1 MASAIVRC
9 PLCDERSDNG
19 IIPSACPFSGETGC
33 PLGDDSALDVEHD
46 PLAETIAYRRHA
58 SPGYAD
64 GFPDIDDLTDR
75 PLGQYH
81 LDQVIGRG
89 TMGRVYRAKHGGLGR
104 ACALKIMNPGL
115 VNREPQIVERF
126 WAEARAI
133 AGLVHPNI
141 VTVHNLGSDRG
152 YHYIEMEFVPGGVT
166 LRDRL
171 VREGAL
177 DALTATTLVRQVAL
191 ALDSAHRSGLVHRD
205 VKPAN
210 VLMTDDGRAKLA
222 DFGLVHRI
230 SEVDRVSGH
239 LAGTPTFMAPELFAG
254 QPASPRSDL
263 YAVGV
268 MYFYLLTARLP
279 YAAERLGRLIKLHRR
294 APIPDVRH
302 IAPDVPDEVAVILQR
317 LLAKD
322 ADTRYPSADEL
333 ADELRIVLGHLRD
346 TDGLIAESLEG
357 LDCFVQGGRERY
369 RVIFSVPGDRIQEV
383 YIEVTRGRKNE
394 HLLSIYSVC
403 APADPKHYE
412 YALKLNA
419 ELTHGSLS
427 IREVNG
433 EPMFVM
439 TRTFSR
445 SHVSAAEVRAAVQE
459 IARRGDRVEQQLTRT
474 DLF

>member
-1 MASAIVRC
+1 M
-9 PLCDERSDNG
+9 
-19 IIPSACPFSGETGC
+19 
-33 PLGDDSALDVEHD
+33 GDDSALDIEND
-46 PLAETIAYRRHA
+46 PLAETIAYRPQSA
-58 SPGYAD
+58 LENAD

-81 LDQVIGRG
+81 LENVIGRG
-89 TMGRVYRAKHGGLGR
+89 TMGRVYRAHHAGLGR

-115 VNREPQIVERF
+115 VNREPQIVDRF

-152 YHYIEMEFVPGGVT
+152 YHYIEMEYVPGGVT
-166 LRDRL
+166 LKDRL
-171 VREGAL
+171 VREGSL
-177 DALTATTLVRQVAL
+177 EPLVATKLVRQVAL
-191 ALDSAHRSGLVHRD
+191 ALGIAHEAGLVHRD

-210 VLMTDDGRAKLA
+210 VLLTDDGRAKLA
-222 DFGLVHRI
+222 DFGLVRRI
-230 SEVDRVSGH
+230 SDLERGAGH

-254 QPASPRSDL
+254 DPSSPRSDL

-279 YAAERLGRLIKLHRR
+279 YSAERLGRLIKLHRR
-294 APIPDVRH
+294 APIPDVRVL
-302 IAPDVPDEVAVILQR
+302 APDVPDEVAAILLR

-322 ADTRYPSADEL
+322 VDTRYPSADEL

-346 TDGLIAESLEG
+346 TDGLIGESLEG

-369 RVIFSVPGDRIQEV
+369 RAVFVVPGERIHEV
-383 YIEVTRGRKNE
+383 YIETTRGRKEE
-394 HLLSIYSVC
+394 HLLVIYSVC

-439 TRTFSR
+439 SRTFSR
-445 SHVSAAEVRAAVQE
+445 SHVSAAEVRAAVLE
-459 IARRGDRVEQQLTRT
+459 IARRGDRVEQQLTGT
-474 DLF
+474 DIF